1 MMMSKKSYY
10 VIIVM
15 TILIMMMMMLM
26 VQVTF
31 WGGDALELC
40 RVGLPRDLLF
50 DVVDTSNLS
59 DHVGLLNILV
69 CCARRLKK

>member
-1 MMMSKKSYY
+1 
-10 VIIVM
+10 
-15 TILIMMMMMLM
+15 MMLM